1 MVLITG
7 NLKGKWKRA
16 RVRPVHI
23 GRRLYL
29 VESSTPGT
37 WYPVRLMVSETG
49 APLGECGCMSGQLD
63 RECRHV
69 IAAGLLAH
77 AIKRASRAAER
88 GAR

>member
-7 NLKGKWKRA
+7 KLKSFRKS

-37 WYPVRLMVSETG
+37 WYPVRLSVSETG
-49 APLGECGCMSGQLD
+49 LPLGECGCRAGQLD
-63 RECRHV
+63 KICRHV
-69 IAAGLLAH
+69 FAAATLAQ
-77 AIKRASRAAER
+77 AIKRQRIAAER
-88 GAR
+88 GAQ